1 MRCSPLLLAVAIL
14 AASGPALAEQGN
26 DAPGVTVLRGASA
39 PPPVPAAES
48 QVVVQTV
55 VYPEIVYVPAYYPA
69 YSVYPG
75 YVIQPRR
82 FMHQQVS
89 VTGPPHSRMK

>member
-55 VYPEIVYVPAYYPA
+55 V
-69 YSVYPG
+69 
-75 YVIQPRR
+75 
-82 FMHQQVS
+82 
-89 VTGPPHSRMK
+89 